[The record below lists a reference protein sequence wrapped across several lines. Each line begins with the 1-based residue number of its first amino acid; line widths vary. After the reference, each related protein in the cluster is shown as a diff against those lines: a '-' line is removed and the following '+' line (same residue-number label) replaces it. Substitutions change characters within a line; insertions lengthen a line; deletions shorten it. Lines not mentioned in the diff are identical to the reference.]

1 MPSTYYET
9 PNFFFKKC
17 AEAYGPFDLDAAANQ
32 ENKKCENYLS
42 ESDNALDW
50 NKSWDDWDGQFA
62 NWTAPPQKKV
72 WLNPPWGPSDPI
84 FPWVRKAVKEI
95 QALNS
100 ISVICLL
107 LPWGRWAKWHEFII
121 PQAEMVRV
129 VGRLPFL
136 LAGKSIKSP
145 PACNVVAILRAPI
158 DGMRWPT
165 GFAGATID
173 VKYPVL
179 MRRKRTL

>member
-50 NKSWDDWDGQFA
+50 NKSWNDYLI
-62 NWTAPPQKKV
+62 PPIIKSYQKKI

-95 QALNS
+95 QATNS